1 MSKEG
6 MMKRLMMWLTVLM
19 IVTAACS
26 TADETGQVADTAVAA
41 ATQENGLAEVSEAAP
56 SAAGAATTAEV
67 ESVYLN
73 ETYQDALPVIS
84 QLAVGTIQLEETE
97 LAVDEGLAAE
107 LLPLWQAAQSLSSSD
122 TAASV
127 EVEAV
132 LKQIQDTMQ
141 PAQVAAIANMA
152 LTADAVTEL
161 LESGAITFGR
171 GMGQG
176 QGQGEN
182 GSGEGGFTP
191 PAGFVP
197 GMGGGPGGGQGG
209 GPGGGP
215 GGLGGVAGGTVSE
228 DDMATRQA
236 EFASGDGLE
245 VFQDQAMVG
254 AVIRLLQNKTGEVPE
269 NPMAGVMDVL
279 FTAVAE
285 ATGLTVEEIQ
295 AQLGEGT
302 TLTALVEAN
311 GVEVTAVREA
321 IITALNELPNAA
333 DLDVEQ
339 ITNSWLGE

>member
-1 MSKEG
+1 
-6 MMKRLMMWLTVLM
+6 MKRLILLLTVLM

-26 TADETGQVADTAVAA
+26 TADETGQVADTAVATA
-41 ATQENGLAEVSEAAP
+41 PTQENGLAEASDPAP
-56 SAAGAATTAEV
+56 SDAGAATTAEV
-67 ESVYLN
+67 ATVYLT
-73 ETYQDALPVIS
+73 ETYQDALPVMS

-97 LAVDEGLAAE
+97 LAVDEALAAE

-161 LESGAITFGR
+161 MASGAISFGR

-176 QGQGEN
+176 QGQGQN
-182 GSGEGGFTP
+182 GSGEDGFTP

-215 GGLGGVAGGTVSE
+215 SGLGGGTLSE
-228 DDMATRQA
+228 DDLATRQA
-236 EFASGDGLE
+236 EFASGDGLAAI
-245 VFQDQAMVG
+245 QDQAMVG
-254 AVIRLLQNKTGEVPE
+254 AVIRLLQSKTGELPE
-269 NPMAGVMDVL
+269 NPMAGVADVL
-279 FTAVAE
+279 FTAVAN
-285 ATGLTVEEIQ
+285 ATGQTVEEIQ

-302 TLTALVEAN
+302 TLTAVIEAN
-311 GVEVTAVREA
+311 GAEVTAVRAA
-321 IITALNELPNAA
+321 IIAALNELPNAA

-339 ITNSWLGE
+339 IADSWLGE

>member
-1 MSKEG
+1 MSKEK
-6 MMKRLMMWLTVLM
+6 MMKRLMMWLTVLL

-41 ATQENGLAEVSEAAP
+41 ATQENGLAEASETAP

-67 ESVYLN
+67 ESVYLT

-97 LAVDEGLAAE
+97 LAVDEVLAAE

-209 GPGGGP
+209 GPGG
-215 GGLGGVAGGTVSE
+215 LGGVAGGTVSE

-236 EFASGDGLE
+236 EFASGDGLAA
-245 VFQDQAMVG
+245 VQNQAMVG

-302 TLTALVEAN
+302 TLTALIEAN
-311 GVEVTAVREA
+311 GAEVTAVREA
-321 IITALNELPNAA
+321 IISALNELPNAA
-333 DLDVEQ
+333 ELDVEQ